1 MRAFFLLLFFFFFD
15 LNHCSEAIHSDD
27 GKYSF
32 ILRDHEELKK
42 QGQTPVLNTAIGIG
56 AIYGGLVFARNMYYR
71 YKNNRNRE
79 HAALRDDP
87 LRKYIFGTLEGFFD
101 AIGGDLYNA
110 WSGVLN
116 WNVKY
121 NRVSVNFYS
130 DKLRNKF
137 LEAVSRFL
145 NISTYPLMAAAILY
159 GVKSIIKASSFN
171 VDSSFQEVFAKRV
184 EAVENQ
190 RNNQREVHKIVG
202 NKKVDELFEQFK
214 AAYPE
219 EAQKY
224 EIGDYANTLSKEE
237 NARLLFLQNI
247 HTLNKN
253 LFSGDIST
261 WFDDHMLIG
270 QEDYAINKR
279 IFLEKKKELNK
290 VNLFVLN
297 KFLEEKKIVTPVF
310 DLSKN
315 FYEKKE
321 EEQIMTAPRNITQN
335 KREST
340 ILQKKIDSYSVLK
353 DKEYVQNALQEIEK
367 NPSISKKQRAKIIKY
382 FANKYEKEKLSPNNK
397 EKYSLIDTEDL

>member
-1 MRAFFLLLFFFFFD
+1 MPINFFLFLFLFFYC
-15 LNHCSEAIHSDD
+15 NYSSDIIQSD
-27 GKYSF
+27 EGKHLF
-32 ILRDHEELKK
+32 ILRDREELKK
-42 QGQTPVLNTAIGIG
+42 KGETPKLNIAIGAA
-56 AIYGGLVFARNMYYR
+56 AIYGGFVFARNMHNR
-71 YKNNRNRE
+71 YKEKRWPAGVLFNANNTFFGKYVF
-79 HAALRDDP
+79 DP
-87 LRKYIFGTLEGFFD
+87 LEAFFNT
-101 AIGGDLYNA
+101 IGGDLYNG
-110 WSGVLN
+110 WYGLRN
-116 WNVKY
+116 WNQTYDPKTMT
-121 NRVSVNFYS
+121 F
-130 DKLRNKF
+130 
-137 LEAVSRFL
+137 EAEENNGKVVEGTKRFF
-145 NISTYPLMAAAILY
+145 NIAAYPLTLAVIGY
-159 GVKSIIKASSFN
+159 GIKSIIKAGSFN

-184 EAVENQ
+184 EGVENQ

-261 WFDDHMLIG
+261 WFDHYMLIG

-310 DLSKN
+310 DLRR
-315 FYEKKE
+315 
-321 EEQIMTAPRNITQN
+321 IMSAPRNITQN
-335 KREST
+335 KKENT
-340 ILQKKIDSYSVLK
+340 ILQKKIDSYSVLQ

-367 NPSISKKQRAKIIKY
+367 NPSISKTQRAKIIKY

-397 EKYSLIDTEDL
+397 EKYSLIDVEDL